1 MKVAELMQTNLKT
14 VAANDTVTEAMITM
28 ADSHVLGLPVI
39 DDKDHLVGVVSTTD
53 LLTAMAEAED
63 AEARAQLLDQT
74 TVRELMT
81 ARPITVSPDA
91 DVLEAAK
98 EMLYMDIHR
107 IFVEYEGR
115 LVGVLSQTDIVG
127 AVAAAKI

>member
-1 MKVAELMQTNLKT
+1 MKVAELMQTKVKSIAVNESI
-14 VAANDTVTEAMITM
+14 TEAMITM
-28 ADSHVLGLPVI
+28 ADSHISGLPVV
-39 DDKDHLVGVVSTTD
+39 DGGDHLVGVISTTD

-63 AEARAQLLDQT
+63 APARARLLDQT

-91 DVLEAAK
+91 DVLDAAK

-127 AVAAAKI
+127 AVAGAKI

>member
-1 MKVAELMQTNLKT
+1 MKVAELMQTKLKS
-14 VAANDTVTEAMITM
+14 VGVNDSVTEAMVTM
-28 ADSHVLGLPVI
+28 ADSHVSGLPVV
-39 DDKDHLVGVVSTTD
+39 DGNDHLVGVISTTD
-53 LLTAMAEAED
+53 LLTSMAEADD
-63 AEARAQLLDQT
+63 AEARARLLDQT
-74 TVRELMT
+74 LVRELMT
-81 ARPITVSPDA
+81 ARPITISPDA

>member
-1 MKVAELMQTNLKT
+1 MKVAELMQTKLKS
-14 VAANDTVTEAMITM
+14 VGVNDSVTEAMVTM
-28 ADSHVLGLPVI
+28 ADSHVSGLPVV
-39 DDKDHLVGVVSTTD
+39 DGNDHLVGVISTTD
-53 LLTAMAEAED
+53 LLTSMAEADD
-63 AEARAQLLDQT
+63 AEARARLLDQT

-81 ARPITVSPDA
+81 ARPITISPDA

-127 AVAAAKI
+127 AVAAAKL

>member
-1 MKVAELMQTNLKT
+1 MKVAELMQTKLKT
-14 VAANDTVTEAMITM
+14 VGVNEAVTEAMVTM
-28 ADSHVLGLPVI
+28 ADSHVSGLPVV
-39 DDKDHLVGVVSTTD
+39 DGNDHLVGVISTTD
-53 LLTAMAEAED
+53 LLTSMAEADD
-63 AEARAQLLDQT
+63 AEARARLLDQT

-81 ARPITVSPDA
+81 ARPITISPDA

>member
-1 MKVAELMQTNLKT
+1 MKVAELMQTKLKT
-14 VAANDTVTEAMITM
+14 VGVNEAVTEAMVTM
-28 ADSHVLGLPVI
+28 ADSHVSGLPVV
-39 DDKDHLVGVVSTTD
+39 DGNDHLVGVISTTD
-53 LLTAMAEAED
+53 LLTSMAEADD
-63 AEARAQLLDQT
+63 AEARARLLDQT

-81 ARPITVSPDA
+81 ARPITISPDA
-91 DVLEAAK
+91 DVLDAAK